1 MSGIIPENSRLD
13 LVDALALADNDC
25 RTAGVLIVMVAPTTE
40 GWSRDVV
47 LAHGK
52 LETGPAL
59 MHVCDVASRALQQH
73 NARPPESAR

>member
-13 LVDALALADNDC
+13 VADFLSIADNDS

-52 LETGPAL
+52 LEPAPVL
-59 MHVCDVASRALQQH
+59 AHVFDIANRALQQH

>member
-52 LETGPAL
+52 LDVQPVLA
-59 MHVCDVASRALQQH
+59 HVFDITVRALKQH

>member
-1 MSGIIPENSRLD
+1 MSGII

-40 GWSRDVV
+40 GGSRDVV

-59 MHVCDVASRALQQH
+59 QHVFDIASWALEQH
-73 NARPPESAR
+73 NARPPESVR

>member
-1 MSGIIPENSRLD
+1 MSIVPESARLD
-13 LVDALALADNDC
+13 LVDALAIADNDC

-52 LETGPAL
+52 LETGPVL
-59 MHVCDVASRALQQH
+59 THVVDIASRALQQH
-73 NARPPESAR
+73 NARPQEARS

>member
-1 MSGIIPENSRLD
+1 MSGIILENSRLD
-13 LVDALALADNDC
+13 LADFLSIADNDC

-40 GWSRDVV
+40 GWSRDMV

-52 LETGPAL
+52 L
-59 MHVCDVASRALQQH
+59 DVQH

>member
-1 MSGIIPENSRLD
+1 MSGIVPEQDRLD
-13 LVDALALADNDC
+13 IAELIAQADNDS

-40 GWSRDVV
+40 GWSRDML

-52 LETGPAL
+52 LDVQPVPA
-59 MHVCDVASRALQQH
+59 HVFDITVRALEQH

>member
-52 LETGPAL
+52 LDVQPVLA
-59 MHVCDVASRALQQH
+59 HVFDITVRALEQH

>member
-1 MSGIIPENSRLD
+1 MSGIIPEISRLD
-13 LVDALALADNDC
+13 LIDALSIADNDC

-59 MHVCDVASRALQQH
+59 QHVVDIAGRALEQH
-73 NARPPESAR
+73 SRNQEARP

>member
-1 MSGIIPENSRLD
+1 MSGFISEESRLD
-13 LVDALALADNDC
+13 LVEALALADNDC
-25 RTAGVLIVMVAPTTE
+25 RTKGVLIVMMAPTSE
-40 GWSRDVV
+40 GGSRDVV

-59 MHVCDVASRALQQH
+59 QHVFDIASRALEQH